1 MDNKI
6 FMNPPE
12 CNCNEIPP
20 HDRPPV
26 PPCPPKPYPPCPP
39 CPPPCPPRPVTTYS
53 TPNYHLPQWKA
64 SDVTSWLTQMN
75 MAMMQIDTALHKLAL
90 STGVDGVPQELI
102 EQITKLE
109 EAVTLLENM
118 YTAVDNRTENLN
130 QLVTNINTIIANLQ
144 TTMQT
149 LTTNFV
155 NLDTRFTTVELQ
167 ANNAV
172 EKVNKMEVNL
182 NTTIKT
188 VDDLKNRVVQ
198 LETTSAS
205 HQATLD
211 AIEEEIQN
219 LQNKNDKQDS
229 SISEL
234 KAADKVHDSSIT
246 ELRAKNSTQDSEIE
260 LLKGRMQTAEGN
272 ITVTSSSVSAN
283 TQAIETLK
291 GVDTQLTGRLN
302 GIDNSLDSHNT
313 RILNLGAS
321 IGTVSNHLSK
331 VEKTHKNDINN
342 LYKSESFS
350 VENNTIRLTG
360 TAATVAGVTAG
371 LTQANE
377 WTGFIGPCIYI
388 ANQIISKICLYGS
401 TDGSFSWNN
410 FTVNING
417 IGNAQVE
424 KLIQEIVKG
433 YGITASVRASYDYYL
448 ISPYAAYGAIN
459 SEYFPYAMC
468 YRPNNI
474 TFNSCELEKSAN
486 GIYIL
491 CDVNIS
497 ISKEE

>member
-12 CNCNEIPP
+12 CDCNEIPP

-64 SDVTSWLTQMN
+64 SDITSWLVQMN

-90 STGVDGVPQELI
+90 STGVDGVPQDLI
-102 EQITKLE
+102 DQITKLE

-167 ANNAV
+167 ASNAV
-172 EKVNKMEVNL
+172 EKANKMEVNL

-219 LQNKNDKQDS
+219 LQNKNDEQDS
-229 SISEL
+229 SIGEL
-234 KAADKVHDSSIT
+234 QAADKVHDSSIT
-246 ELRAKNSTQDSEIE
+246 ELGRRTQHRI
-260 LLKGRMQTAEGN
+260 
-272 ITVTSSSVSAN
+272 V
-283 TQAIETLK
+283 
-291 GVDTQLTGRLN
+291 RL
-302 GIDNSLDSHNT
+302 
-313 RILNLGAS
+313 
-321 IGTVSNHLSK
+321 
-331 VEKTHKNDINN
+331 
-342 LYKSESFS
+342 
-350 VENNTIRLTG
+350 
-360 TAATVAGVTAG
+360 
-371 LTQANE
+371 
-377 WTGFIGPCIYI
+377 
-388 ANQIISKICLYGS
+388 
-401 TDGSFSWNN
+401 
-410 FTVNING
+410 
-417 IGNAQVE
+417 
-424 KLIQEIVKG
+424 
-433 YGITASVRASYDYYL
+433 
-448 ISPYAAYGAIN
+448 
-459 SEYFPYAMC
+459 
-468 YRPNNI
+468 
-474 TFNSCELEKSAN
+474 SC
-486 GIYIL
+486 
-491 CDVNIS
+491 
-497 ISKEE
+497 

>member
-12 CNCNEIPP
+12 CDCNEIPP

-26 PPCPPKPYPPCPP
+26 PPCPSKPYPPCPP

-64 SDVTSWLTQMN
+64 SDITSWLVQMN

-90 STGVDGVPQELI
+90 ATGVDGVPQELI

-167 ANNAV
+167 ASNAV

-219 LQNKNDKQDS
+219 LQNKNDEQDS
-229 SISEL
+229 SIAEL

-260 LLKGRMQTAEGN
+260 LLKGRMQTAESN

-283 TQAIETLK
+283 TKAIETLK

-302 GIDNSLDSHNT
+302 GLDTKTDSIITKNT
-313 RILNLGAS
+313 QQDTAIQQAANAAN
-321 IGTVSNHLSK
+321 TN
-331 VEKTHKNDINN
+331 KNDISN

-350 VENNTIRLTG
+350 PDEANYIQLSGSSPSIV
-360 TAATVAGVTAG
+360 GVTAG

-377 WTGFIGPCIYI
+377 WVGFIGPCIYI
-388 ANQIISKICLYGS
+388 GNQIISKICLYGS
-401 TDGSFSWNN
+401 SEGTFAWNN
-410 FTVNING
+410 FTMNLNG

-424 KLIQEIVKG
+424 RLIQKIVDG
-433 YGITASVRASYDYYL
+433 YGITASKSANYDYYL
-448 ISPYAAYGAIN
+448 ISPYAAYGATD

-468 YRPNNI
+468 YRTNNI
-474 TFNSCELEKSAN
+474 TFNSCALEKSAN

-497 ISKEE
+497 ISKE